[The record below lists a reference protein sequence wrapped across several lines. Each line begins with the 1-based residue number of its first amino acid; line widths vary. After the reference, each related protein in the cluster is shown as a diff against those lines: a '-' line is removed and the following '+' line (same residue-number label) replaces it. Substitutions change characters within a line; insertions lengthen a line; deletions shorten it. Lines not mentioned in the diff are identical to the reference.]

1 MTEPTKLPASSN
13 VPAAPTDAAAAGALL
28 RAARLAQG
36 LHIAAL
42 AASIK
47 VSPAKLEAL
56 EAGRN
61 HELPDHTFARALAL
75 TVCRVLKTDA
85 TPVLALMPG
94 APSTGL
100 GLGLGR
106 VDGGLNTPFRDRPG
120 RADPAGWV
128 PWRHPVLWLVAGL
141 LVAAAAF
148 VLVPNLPLAD
158 ERQSPVADGA
168 AQPLM
173 PPSGAA
179 IVLPGADSAVPLPG
193 DAASAVP
200 VAPAAVAAA
209 GSTAPA
215 ASAPVAASP
224 DGLTLR
230 ALEAS
235 WVQVVDGSG
244 KTVLARLVPAGETVA
259 LTATPP
265 LRLRIGN
272 LRGTEISYRG
282 QPVNLPATTRDNIAN
297 ITLP

>member
-56 EAGRN
+56 EAGRS

-158 ERQSPVADGA
+158 ERQAPVADGA
-168 AQPLM
+168 AQPVM

-209 GSTAPA
+209 GPTAPA

-272 LRGTEISYRG
+272 VRGTEISYRG

>member
-1 MTEPTKLPASSN
+1 MTEPTKLPASSTT
-13 VPAAPTDAAAAGALL
+13 PGAPTDAAAAGALL
-28 RAARLAQG
+28 RAARQAQG

-56 EAGRN
+56 EAGRS

-75 TVCRVLKTDA
+75 TVCRVLKIDA

-148 VLVPNLPLAD
+148 VLVPNMPVAVD
-158 ERQSPVADGA
+158 RHAPVADGA
-168 AQPLM
+168 AQPVM

-179 IVLPGADSAVPLPG
+179 IVLPGADSAVLLPG

-200 VAPAAVAAA
+200 GAPAAATA
-209 GSTAPA
+209 APA
-215 ASAPVAASP
+215 APTASSAGAASP
-224 DGLTLR
+224 DGLALR
-230 ALEAS
+230 AVEAS

-244 KTVLARLVPAGETVA
+244 KTLLARLVPAGETVV

-272 LRGTEISYRG
+272 VRGTEINYRG
-282 QPVNLPATTRDNIAN
+282 QPVNLAATARDNIAS